1 MSGNLRVSYSL
12 GDRREQIEKNL
23 NFKNKSAILLMY
35 NRPIIELND
44 RIFIL

>member
-1 MSGNLRVSYSL
+1 MAGNLRVGYAL
-12 GDRREQIEKNL
+12 GDRRELIKNL
-23 NFKNKSAILLMY
+23 NFKNKSVILLMY

>member
-1 MSGNLRVSYSL
+1 MAGNLRVGCAL
-12 GDRREQIEKNL
+12 GDRRKLIKNL
-23 NFKNKSAILLMY
+23 NIKNKSVILLMY